1 MHINLYIHNRKNRKE
16 FKKKKETST
25 VFVLI
30 GQPVKILVMVGSLN
44 GLILPIALGV
54 MLVAAYKKKIVGD
67 YKQPLWLTIFGVVIV
82 IGMAIMGG
90 YSLVNGL
97 SQLF

>member
-1 MHINLYIHNRKNRKE
+1 M
-16 FKKKKETST
+16 
-25 VFVLI
+25 LI
-30 GQPVKILVMVGSLN
+30 
-44 GLILPIALGV
+44 
-54 MLVAAYKKKIVGD
+54 AAYKKKIVGD